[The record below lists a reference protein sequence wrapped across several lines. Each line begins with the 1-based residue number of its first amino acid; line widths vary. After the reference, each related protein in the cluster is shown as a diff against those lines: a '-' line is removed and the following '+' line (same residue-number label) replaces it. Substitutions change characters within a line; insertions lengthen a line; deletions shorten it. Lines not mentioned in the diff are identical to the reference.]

1 MDRLTDFLQRFELRA
16 MLLHNGALVR
26 PLQAETSEGTGRL
39 YLLRRGTVELAGPGR
54 RACVLREPSLI
65 FYARPQRH
73 VLRSAGEGCPEL
85 LGAAIEFGAGD
96 ENPLLQGLD
105 LPLCLP
111 LASMPGVT
119 ALIDLLFEEAASR
132 RCGQAAVLERL
143 SEVLV
148 VRLLRL
154 AMERKLMDRGV
165 MAGLSDPRLA
175 RALTAVHAAPESGWT
190 LERMAARA
198 GMSRSRFAAHFNAV
212 MGVPA
217 AEYLKRWRVGLAKRL
232 LREGRPVKQVALEV
246 GYGSSASFGR
256 AFGQVEGATPTA
268 WLQGARESA
277 GA

>member
-1 MDRLTDFLQRFELRA
+1 MDRLSDFLQRFELRA
-16 MLLHNGALVR
+16 ALLHNGVLTR
-26 PLQAETSEGTGRL
+26 PLHAEASEGTGRL
-39 YLLRRGTVELAGPGR
+39 YLLRRGTVELTRPGG
-54 RACVLREPSLI
+54 RACVLREPTLV
-65 FYARPQRH
+65 FYARSQRH
-73 VLRSAGEGCPEL
+73 VLRSVGEGRADV
-85 LGAAIEFGAGD
+85 LGAAVEFGAGD

-105 LPLCLP
+105 LPFCLP
-111 LASMPGVT
+111 LAGMPGVT